1 MCPPYRWYSFWW
13 HPRAKGQ
20 ADPPGSLHHLHHS
33 GWCRHTLCHHLL
45 VLQYHLQKEK
55 VSKQTT
61 CPISVCT
68 ILILI
73 FFIYPSSKPIF
84 IPIPSILIQIPPSSF
99 QYLPFSFKYHHLY
112 SNTTIL
118 IPIPP
123 FSFQYYHSHSNTTHY
138 HSTLMLWGQLSQ
150 SLFVM
155 SSTYC
160 RYTFHR
166 ARVGY
171 KGMFRRLLK

>member
-73 FFIYPSSKPIF
+73 ISSTHP
-84 IPIPSILIQIPPSSF
+84 QNPSSF
-99 QYLPFSFKYHHLY
+99 QYLPFSFQYHPSSFQYHHLY
-112 SNTTIL
+112 SNTTII

-123 FSFQYYHSHSNTTHY
+123 FSFQYHHSHSNTTHY

-150 SLFVM
+150 GLFVM